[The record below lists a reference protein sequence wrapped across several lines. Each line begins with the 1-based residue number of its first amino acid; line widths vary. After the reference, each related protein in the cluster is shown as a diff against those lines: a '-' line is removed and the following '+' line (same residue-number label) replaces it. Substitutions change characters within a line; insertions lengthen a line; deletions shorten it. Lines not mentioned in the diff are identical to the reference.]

1 MIKKLFTLFLFIS
14 YLSFSQ
20 SLGLIKTDLN
30 SRKSPGGEKL
40 RIVKKGQIVEIIQ
53 SKGSWS
59 FVNDISVNKK
69 GWVSKKYII
78 KNIAILKTD
87 ANSRKSPGGKKL
99 RVIKKGQIV
108 EIIKSKGSWSFVN
121 DLSAD
126 KKGWVSTSLLSK
138 NRNFKKIKNNDKTVV
153 VSNVP
158 NCDYRITSPNNGERN
173 VKTNPTIIKWTHAT
187 GSPKGY
193 YFSIAKISND
203 KFVYVK
209 NKNGLLINKL
219 DIGFVSS
226 FSISKLEANTQYF
239 IGLIPYNNKGEA
251 EDCDGFFSF
260 TTGSQTNNNSIDSEK
275 IIEKRLTNMGILWKW
290 KNFKQNKRD
299 RIYISDIGK
308 FINTV
313 NSYKGVPYTFSGTSR
328 NGIDCSGLIYR
339 GLQSVG
345 YTGERLNAQ
354 MWAQSGGLI
363 SNKNSLRVGDL
374 VAFTNTIRG
383 KRELIHH
390 IGIYVGNNQF
400 LHSSSSKG
408 VIFSDINDPFYWG
421 DKFIFGV
428 RLTR

>member
-1 MIKKLFTLFLFIS
+1 MGI
-14 YLSFSQ
+14 
-20 SLGLIKTDLN
+20 
-30 SRKSPGGEKL
+30 
-40 RIVKKGQIVEIIQ
+40 
-53 SKGSWS
+53 
-59 FVNDISVNKK
+59 
-69 GWVSKKYII
+69 KKYII

-126 KKGWVSTSLLSK
+126 KKGWVSASLLSK

-158 NCDYRITSPNNGERN
+158 NCDYRIISPDNGERN

-187 GSPKGY
+187 ASPKGY

-226 FSISKLEANTQYF
+226 FSISKLESNTQYF

-260 TTGSQTNNNSIDSEK
+260 TTASQTNNNSIDTEK
-275 IIEKRLTNMGILWKW
+275 IIEKRLTNMGVLWKW

-313 NSYKGVPYTFSGTSR
+313 NSYRGVPYRISGTSR

-345 YTGERLNAQ
+345 YTRERLNAQ
-354 MWAQSGGLI
+354 MLAQSGGLI
-363 SNKNSLRVGDL
+363 SDKNSLRVGDL
-374 VAFTNTIRG
+374 VAFTNTIPG
-383 KRELIHH
+383 KRELVHH

-428 RLTR
+428 RLAR